1 MKNAAANLE
10 GAKARVEQARKAY
23 ENSKFTA
30 PVSGQIVDLPI
41 QVGQTV
47 SIGSKIATI
56 VDTKHLMIKT
66 GIGESFIT
74 LIKNGSQVEIIHD
87 NSNQSY
93 NAYISGIGLKPL
105 PNTAN
110 YPLEISLSSSNGL
123 LPGMVV
129 DAKILAKT
137 YNNVLYT
144 SYNNLIQEYDNFYLF
159 TIDSNNIAHRTKIK
173 IGRKINE
180 AVIIESGINPDDII
194 VTEGFEN
201 LEEGTKV
208 IIRK

>member
-1 MKNAAANLE
+1 
-10 GAKARVEQARKAY
+10 
-23 ENSKFTA
+23 
-30 PVSGQIVDLPI
+30 
-41 QVGQTV
+41 
-47 SIGSKIATI
+47 
-56 VDTKHLMIKT
+56 
-66 GIGESFIT
+66 
-74 LIKNGSQVEIIHD
+74 
-87 NSNQSY
+87 
-93 NAYISGIGLKPL
+93 
-105 PNTAN
+105 
-110 YPLEISLSSSNGL
+110 
-123 LPGMVV
+123 MVV

-180 AVIIESGINPDDII
+180 AVIIESGINPGDII